1 MDIRNILV
9 ETEVDKQIEV
19 KKVQLHMSEKQLK
32 TARGLIKE
40 TCSNY
45 DCSTGGCLRLDNG
58 FVVPCPQMS
67 RQSVVCKFFRDVLLE
82 DKRAK
87 ELKAEIFSPES
98 RKVCAACGGHFHA
111 LSNRAKYCAKCS
123 KEQQRQKATERK
135 RKQRGQCHA
144 LERESRCGAT
154 LF

>member
-1 MDIRNILV
+1 MAIKNILV
-9 ETEVDKQIEV
+9 ETEAEKQIEV
-19 KKVQLHMSEKQLK
+19 KRLKNHMSKKQLK
-32 TARGLIKE
+32 TAKGLIKE
-40 TCSNY
+40 TCCNY
-45 DCSTGGCLRLDNG
+45 DSTTGGCLLLDNG
-58 FVVPCPQMS
+58 FVVPCPQMF

-135 RKQRGQCHA
+135 RKQRG
-144 LERESRCGAT
+144 
-154 LF
+154 